1 VTDQDQRRSRL
12 ALNQATTRDLNVEQV
27 IRCCAEAGVEGI
39 GLWRDRVEDAG
50 ADRTARLIR
59 QAGLTVTSLCRG
71 GFFTSAS
78 ASGRAA
84 AIADNRRAIE
94 QAARV
99 GAPVLALVC
108 GGLPAGTRD
117 LDAARAMVTDGI
129 AALADDA
136 ASHGV
141 RLAIEPLHPMFCA
154 DRSVVSTAS
163 QALAIAEQFPAASV
177 GLMLDA
183 YHVWW
188 DPEIEATVRRA
199 GRRIFGFQLADWVL
213 PLPADV
219 LLGRGH
225 LGDGCID
232 FRRLDRAVRDA
243 GYDGWTEV
251 EIFNRAIWAA
261 PAARTVGTVV
271 DTYRRHV
278 VLPAEHGQ
286 PRASGAGLTV
296 LPEPS

>member
-1 VTDQDQRRSRL
+1 VSGSHGPRSRL
-12 ALNQATTRDLNVEQV
+12 ALNQATTRHLTIGQV
-27 IRCCAEAGVEGI
+27 ARCCAEAGVSGI
-39 GLWRDRVEDAG
+39 GLWRDRVEEAG
-50 ADRTARLIR
+50 AARTARLIR

-71 GFFTSAS
+71 GFLTSAS
-78 ASGRAA
+78 ADGRAA

-94 QAARV
+94 QAAQV
-99 GAPVLALVC
+99 GAPVLVLVC

-117 LDAARAMVTDGI
+117 LAGARAMVTDGI
-129 AALADDA
+129 AALVGDA
-136 ASHGV
+136 ARHGV

-154 DRSVVSTAS
+154 DRSIVSTAS
-163 QALAIAEQFPAASV
+163 QALTIAEQFPATAV
-177 GLMLDA
+177 GLMIDA

-188 DPEIEATVRRA
+188 DPDIETAIRRA
-199 GRRIFGFQLADWVL
+199 GPRIFGFQLADWVL

-261 PAARTVGTVV
+261 PPAQTVETVV
-271 DTYRRHV
+271 ETYRRHV
-278 VLPAEHGQ
+278 TLPPGREPSG
-286 PRASGAGLTV
+286 ASAAGLTV

>member
-1 VTDQDQRRSRL
+1 VTGPAGPRSRL
-12 ALNQATTRDLNVEQV
+12 ALNQATTRDLTVEQV
-27 IRCCAEAGVEGI
+27 VRCCAKAGVPGI
-39 GLWRDRVEDAG
+39 GLWRHRVEETG
-50 ADRTARLIR
+50 AARTGRLLR

-71 GFFTSAS
+71 GFLTSAS
-78 ASGRAA
+78 ADRRAA

-94 QAARV
+94 QAAQV
-99 GAPVLALVC
+99 GAPVLVLVC

-117 LDAARAMVTDGI
+117 LAGARAMVTDGI

-154 DRSVVSTAS
+154 DRSVVCTAS
-163 QALAIAEQFPAASV
+163 QALAIAEQFAADSV

-188 DPEIEATVRRA
+188 DPDIEATIRRA

-232 FRRLDRAVRDA
+232 FRRLDRAVREA

-261 PAARTVGTVV
+261 PAARTVQTVI

-278 VLPAEHGQ
+278 VLPAEEG
-286 PRASGAGLTV
+286 PPGVSEAGLTV
-296 LPEPS
+296 LPGPS

>member
-1 VTDQDQRRSRL
+1 VTGPPSASTAEPESRL
-12 ALNQATTRDLNVEQV
+12 ALNQATTRDLTVEQV
-27 IRCCAEAGVEGI
+27 ISCCAQAGVPGI
-39 GLWRDRVEDAG
+39 GLWRDRVEETG
-50 ADRTARLIR
+50 AARAARMIR
-59 QAGLTVTSLCRG
+59 QAGVTVTSLCRG
-71 GFFTSAS
+71 GFLTSAS

-99 GAPVLALVC
+99 GAPVLVLVC
-108 GGLPAGTRD
+108 GGLPPGTRD
-117 LDAARAMVTDGI
+117 LAGARAMVTDGI

-154 DRSVVSTAS
+154 DRSVISTAS
-163 QALAIAEQFPAASV
+163 QALAIAEQFPAESV

-188 DPEIEATVRRA
+188 DPDIEATIRRA
-199 GRRIFGFQLADWVL
+199 GPRIFGFQLADWVL

-225 LGDGCID
+225 LGEGCID

-251 EIFNRAIWAA
+251 EIFNQAIWAA
-261 PAARTVGTVV
+261 PAAQTVQTVI

-278 VLPAEHGQ
+278 VLPAAEG
-286 PRASGAGLTV
+286 PMWASGRA
-296 LPEPS
+296 

>member
-1 VTDQDQRRSRL
+1 VTARGNGLSRL
-12 ALNQATTRDLNVEQV
+12 ALNQATTRDLSVEQV
-27 IRCCAEAGVEGI
+27 VRCCTEAGVEGI
-39 GLWRDRVEDAG
+39 GLWRDRVEEAG
-50 ADRTARLIR
+50 PDQTARLVS

-71 GFFTSAS
+71 GFFTSAN

-99 GAPVLALVC
+99 GAPVLVLVC
-108 GGLPAGTRD
+108 GGLPQGTRD
-117 LDAARAMVTDGI
+117 LAAARAMVTDAI

-141 RLAIEPLHPMFCA
+141 KLAIEPLHPMFCA
-154 DRSVVSTAS
+154 DRSVVSTAA
-163 QALAIAEQFPAASV
+163 QALAIAEQFPAESV

-188 DPEIEATVRRA
+188 DPEIEAAVQRA
-199 GRRIFGFQLADWVL
+199 GPRIFGFQLADWVL

-232 FRRLDRAVRDA
+232 FRRLDRAVHDA

-261 PAARTVGTVV
+261 PAARTVRTVV

-278 VLPAEHGQ
+278 LLPAEH
-286 PRASGAGLTV
+286 RRRSGTGLTV

>member
-1 VTDQDQRRSRL
+1 VTGPPPASTAEPDSRL
-12 ALNQATTRDLNVEQV
+12 ALNQATTRDLTVEQV
-27 IRCCAEAGVEGI
+27 IRCCAQAGVQGI
-39 GLWRDRVEDAG
+39 GLWRDRVEETG
-50 ADRTARLIR
+50 AARTARLIR
-59 QAGLTVTSLCRG
+59 QAGVTVTSLCRG
-71 GFFTSAS
+71 GFLTSAS

-94 QAARV
+94 QAAQV
-99 GAPVLALVC
+99 GAPVLVLVC
-108 GGLPAGTRD
+108 GGLPQGTRD
-117 LDAARAMVTDGI
+117 LAGSREMVTDGI
-129 AALADDA
+129 AALADHG

-154 DRSVVSTAS
+154 DRSVISTAS
-163 QALAIAEQFPAASV
+163 EALAIAEQFPADSV

-188 DPEIEATVRRA
+188 DPDIEATIRRA
-199 GRRIFGFQLADWVL
+199 GSRIFGFQLADWVL

-225 LGDGCID
+225 LGEGCID

-243 GYDGWTEV
+243 GYDGWTEI
-251 EIFNRAIWAA
+251 EIFNQAIWAA
-261 PAARTVGTVV
+261 PAAQTVQTVI

-278 VLPAEHGQ
+278 ILPADEG
-286 PRASGAGLTV
+286 PLWASGRA
-296 LPEPS
+296 